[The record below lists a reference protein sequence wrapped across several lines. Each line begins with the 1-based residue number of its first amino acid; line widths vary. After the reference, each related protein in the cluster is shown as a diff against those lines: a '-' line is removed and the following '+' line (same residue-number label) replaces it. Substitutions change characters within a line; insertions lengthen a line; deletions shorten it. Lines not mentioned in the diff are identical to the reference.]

1 MSKAKKIDGPLSQ
14 TSANSLHNPV
24 CTKGQILV
32 MNVPPSK
39 YTEAKYTGT
48 PKLYRSEYTKLLMS
62 VLDLLNEWT
71 IVQGQTRSEVTL
83 KALANLGLPAE
94 KLVFGKVTTVYT
106 YQNGCVGNITIQI
119 SKKTSRH
126 CPSTCNKPKRSTPGR
141 NTDLI

>member
-1 MSKAKKIDGPLSQ
+1 
-14 TSANSLHNPV
+14 
-24 CTKGQILV
+24 

-71 IVQGQTRSEVTL
+71 IVQGQTRSEVTS

-106 YQNGCVGNITIQI
+106 VRTHRMTEWMRGQYYN
-119 SKKTSRH
+119 
-126 CPSTCNKPKRSTPGR
+126 P
-141 NTDLI
+141 D